1 MKYSFLSRSRLSV
14 ISITA
19 GILIPLSFAVAQPIA
34 LALKFTPPPIP
45 PDRSAPGNRGEG
57 ASRGCTTGE
66 HPLTALVPSYRQ
78 TDGLTQVWGMTSQ
91 AQPSFW
97 FYLPYEP
104 ATIQTLEFVVQDDQD
119 ETLYRNEIPDPSRSG
134 MMQVKLPAGVPL
146 AVGKAYHWFFKVT
159 AVCGANQPETLTYVE
174 GWVQRQAL
182 TAAVSDRLQQA
193 TPQQQ
198 EAIYAENGLWYDAL
212 NALAERRFA
221 NPTDA
226 ALARDW
232 KELLGA
238 IGLGDLAE

>member
-1 MKYSFLSRSRLSV
+1 MKNSLLSRSLLSV

-19 GILIPLSFAVAQPIA
+19 GILFPLSAA
-34 LALKFTPPPIP
+34 LALKFTSPPIP

-57 ASRGCTTGE
+57 ASRGCTTGDQ
-66 HPLTALVPSYRQ
+66 PLTALVPSYRQ
-78 TDGLTQVWGMTSQ
+78 PDGLTEVWGMTSQ

-104 ATIQTLEFVVQDDQD
+104 ATIQSLEFVVQDDQE
-119 ETLYRNEIPDPSRSG
+119 ETLYRGEIPAPNRSG
-134 MMQVKLPAGVPL
+134 MMQVKLPADTSL
-146 AVGKAYHWFFKVT
+146 SVGKSYHWFFKVT
-159 AVCGANQPETLTYVE
+159 TLCAANQPATLTYVE

-182 TAAVSDRLQQA
+182 AAVVSDRLQQA
-193 TPQQQ
+193 TPQQR
-198 EAIYAENGLWYDAL
+198 ETIYAENGIWYDAL
-212 NALAERRFA
+212 NTLAERWSA

-238 IGLGDLAE
+238 IGLADLAE